1 MEPTEPDVGSAEPDM
16 TEMEQGAREFMKS
29 IADETKFVSDACEMQ
44 KEELLAVFDTD
55 QKYGVILKAAEKAQ
69 DEWIY
74 GAFPR
79 MLSAFMQPPEEAAD
93 VEGTILADQLEDQAA
108 EQPRRAGRGQRDH

>member
-1 MEPTEPDVGSAEPDM
+1 M

-29 IADETKFVSDACEMQ
+29 IADETKFVSDACDMQ

-55 QKYGVILKAAEKAQ
+55 HKRSVILDAAEKAQ
-69 DEWIY
+69 NEWIY

-79 MLSAFMQPPEEAAD
+79 MLSAFMQPPAEEAAE
-93 VEGTILADQLEDQAA
+93 VGGTILADRLEDQAT
-108 EQPRRAGRGQRDH
+108 EQPRRAGRGGKNSG